1 VNATDVVRRVLV
13 PAVVMAVATVAC
25 GGEGRPQAGPSASA
39 TFEDVTTISPGT
51 REWLAVFATAEDP
64 ADLEGIQDRIL
75 GESPENVAV
84 APAGCWEEVPGE
96 LDLEE
101 DWYVAGVVATSP
113 EALQE
118 AVEAVGREPVFEG
131 EVTLLA
137 CD

>member
-1 VNATDVVRRVLV
+1 VNLFPVVRRVLV
-13 PAVVMAVATVAC
+13 PVAVVGLAGAGC
-25 GGEGRPQAGPSASA
+25 GGEGPPKAGPSGSP
-39 TFEDVTTISPGT
+39 TFEDVTTVSPGT

-75 GESPENVAV
+75 AESPENVAV
-84 APAGCWEEVPGE
+84 SPAGCWEEVPGE
-96 LDLEE
+96 IDVEE

-118 AVEAVGREPVFEG
+118 AVDAVGREPIFEG